1 MSKSN
6 RMALALM
13 RSSALWGGFVS
24 LGFYTLIHTIDFGG
38 AFLYRYCASHPIV
51 YAETILFFIG
61 MAALVIRWFEVGAQ
75 SKLTAKPLLPT
86 MGATPEPP
94 TAAQRL
100 LGNINALPALKQ
112 ASYLGQRL
120 RAALLHIARTGT
132 ADGLDD
138 ELKYLSEGET
148 IKAQSGYALVMII
161 VWAIP
166 ILGFLGTVVGITD
179 AIGNLSPD
187 ALESSLPAVT
197 AGLGVAFDTT
207 ALALAL
213 SMVLMFTKFQVAKD
227 EEKMLSEVDLR
238 ASEELALRFEQRG
251 TQRDPQLLAIARM
264 TESVVEACGK
274 LVERQA
280 EIWQST
286 LGASQQQMQQS
297 LAASMAQGLEA
308 HAARLAAS
316 AEWQTEQNHRY
327 WNQFQQALGE
337 NVQNLRTVQGDMVKQ
352 GQVLRDVLNAM
363 GQLTGLEDAL
373 NRNLA
378 SLAGSQNF
386 EETLLNLAA
395 TINLLNARLAHAP
408 GAAGHEAVAVRS
420 ARVGHAA

>member
-1 MSKSN
+1 MSKTN
-6 RMALALM
+6 RMALAM
-13 RSSALWGGFVS
+13 VRSSLLWGGLAS
-24 LGFYTLIHTIDFGG
+24 LGFYTLIHTIHFGG
-38 AFLYRYCASHPIV
+38 EFLWRYCASHPIV

-75 SKLTAKPLLPT
+75 AKLTSKPLLPAV
-86 MGATPEPP
+86 GAAPEPS
-94 TAAQRL
+94 AAAARFLHQ
-100 LGNINALPALKQ
+100 LKNLAAIKQ
-112 ASYLGQRL
+112 ESYLGQRL
-120 RAALLHIARTGT
+120 RAALTHIARTGT
-132 ADGLDD
+132 ADGLDE
-138 ELKYLSEGET
+138 ELKYLAESES
-148 IKAQSGYALVMII
+148 IRAQSGYALVMII

-179 AIGNLSPD
+179 AIANLSPD
-187 ALESSLPAVT
+187 ALEESLPSVT

-213 SMVLMFTKFQVAKD
+213 SMVLMFTKYQVNKD
-227 EEKMLSEVDLR
+227 EERLLADVDQR
-238 ASEELALRFEQRG
+238 ASEELAMRFEQRG

-280 EIWQST
+280 EIWQAS
-286 LGASQQQMQQS
+286 LGASQQQLQQS
-297 LAASMAQGLEA
+297 LTTALTQSLEA

-327 WNQFQQALGE
+327 WNQFQQSLGE
-337 NVQNLRTVQGDMVKQ
+337 SVRDVRALQNEVVKQ
-352 GQVLRDVLNAM
+352 GQVFREVLTGM
-363 GQLTGLEDAL
+363 GQLTALEDAL

-386 EETLLNLAA
+386 EETLHNLAA
-395 TINLLNARLAHAP
+395 TINLLNARLSHAHDGPALR
-408 GAAGHEAVAVRS
+408 GSRTGQAA
-420 ARVGHAA
+420 

>member
-6 RMALALM
+6 RMAWALVK
-13 RSSALWGGFVS
+13 SSALWGGLAS
-24 LGFYTLIHTIDFGG
+24 LGFYTLIHTINFGG

-51 YAETILFFIG
+51 YAETILFFVG
-61 MAALVIRWFEVGAQ
+61 MAALIIRWLEVGAQ
-75 SKLTAKPLLPT
+75 TKLTSKTLLPA
-86 MGATPEPP
+86 MGQTPEPP
-94 TAAQRL
+94 TAAQRFISHL
-100 LGNINALPALKQ
+100 NNHSPIRQ

-132 ADGLDD
+132 ADGLDE
-138 ELKYLSEGET
+138 ELKYLSETES

-187 ALESSLPAVT
+187 QLEQSLPSVT

-213 SMVLMFTKFQVAKD
+213 SMLLMFTKYQVTKD
-227 EEKMLSEVDLR
+227 EEKMLAEVDLR

-280 EIWQST
+280 EIWQAT
-286 LGASQQQMQQS
+286 LGASQQQMQQT
-297 LAASMAQGLEA
+297 LAASLAQGLEA

-316 AEWQTEQNHRY
+316 AEWQTEQNHCF
-327 WNQFQQALGE
+327 WNQFQAALGE
-337 NVQNLRTVQGDMVKQ
+337 SVRDVRTLQSDLVKQ
-352 GQVLRDVLNAM
+352 GQVLRDVLAAM

-378 SLAGSQNF
+378 ALAGSQNF

-408 GAAGHEAVAVRS
+408 GGSHDQVAVRS

>member
-6 RMALALM
+6 RMALAIM
-13 RSSALWGGFVS
+13 RSCLMWGGLLS
-24 LGFYTLIHTIDFGG
+24 LGFYTLIHTIHFGG

-75 SKLTAKPLLPT
+75 SKLIANPLLPAV
-86 MGATPEPP
+86 GAAPEPP
-94 TAAQRL
+94 AAAQRL
-100 LGNINALPALKQ
+100 LNGLAGLSAIKQ
-112 ASYLGQRL
+112 ESYLGQRL
-120 RAALLHIARTGT
+120 RAALLHIGRTGT
-132 ADGLDD
+132 ADGLDE
-138 ELKYLSEGET
+138 ELKYLSEGEV

-179 AIGNLSPD
+179 AIANLSPD
-187 ALESSLPAVT
+187 ALEASLPAVT

-213 SMVLMFTKFQVAKD
+213 SMVMMFTKYQVSKD
-227 EEKMLSEVDLR
+227 EERLLAEVDHR
-238 ASEELALRFEQRG
+238 VSEELALRFEQRG
-251 TQRDPQLLAIARM
+251 THRDPQLMAIARM

-286 LGASQQQMQQS
+286 LGAAQQQLQQS
-297 LAASMAQGLEA
+297 LTASLAQSLEA

-316 AEWQTEQNHRY
+316 GEWQAEQNHRY
-327 WNQFQQALGE
+327 WNQFQQTLGE
-337 NVQNLRTVQGDMVKQ
+337 SVRDVRGLQGDLVKQ
-352 GQVLRDVLNAM
+352 GQVLRDVLVTM

-378 SLAGSQNF
+378 ALGGAQNF
-386 EETLLNLAA
+386 EETLLSLAA
-395 TINLLNARLAHAP
+395 TINLLNARL
-408 GAAGHEAVAVRS
+408 GHGPTHEQVAVR
-420 ARVGHAA
+420 AKVGHAA